1 MLLTKR
7 VSLMIKCVLNPKLG
21 SALRLKHLILLSL
34 MFFVVTTKAQTSQTL
49 SLNSNG
55 QASLNLANLN
65 LSDCFSN
72 SYFLPSRAIGD
83 DHAMWLSNNS
93 FPASSTDFL
102 FDSNAKFIQ
111 NVDGTATLTGILT
124 NTANSQDQWEVT
136 LYLSNGSNWSQ
147 WSSLGRS
154 YKDEGGYAN
163 GNHVNWTYYI
173 INPNTP
179 SQLVGLQGNAGKT
192 VPILHMPANLNI
204 GFQFGTGA
212 NMKNAGFGMSGWF
225 SYSLNGT
232 NYHQGDFN
240 LDLSSIERVIQRT
253 ASKTA
258 FACADLGT
266 NTITVTSTDQ
276 FGNSCT
282 QAATVTVQDITPPN
296 VVTKNITRV
305 IGASG
310 TVTITANDVLDFN
323 CSSGGISEPQ
333 PVPGA
338 GDEADFFARPC
349 TSDNCTITFYDIDKK
364 TFTCNEAGQNIVT
377 ATVRDQS
384 GNTTTATAIVTI
396 INNAVPTLSTKNI
409 TVELDADGN
418 AAITP
423 QMVLNQ
429 YGINCGNV
437 TLSLNK
443 TTFDCS
449 NIGQNTVTL
458 IATASNGQIV
468 SKTAKVTVVDNLAP
482 VVVTK
487 NISINLDQWGGA
499 YLDPKDLLV
508 ICDDAV
514 IIDQGGGGGGD
525 FVPGTGYSEQLVAPV
540 YEATCT
546 KDNCAI
552 ASIVASIA
560 YFDCSNVGQ
569 NTVSITVTDVSGN
582 STTATAIVTVNDITP
597 PTVVT
602 KNINVSLDASGNAS
616 ITPAQVDNG
625 SADICGVT
633 LSLDKD
639 SFNCSE
645 TGPQTVTL
653 TATDPSGNTTSKT
666 ATVIVADVTAPTV
679 KAKNITLAL
688 DANGN
693 ASITAASVDNGSF
706 DNCDISLSVDKVNF
720 DCSMI
725 GAHNVT
731 LTGVDPSGNT
741 ASAIAIVTV
750 VDNLAPV
757 ITTQNITVSLNSN
770 GTSVITTAQLASA
783 TDNCGTPTVSI
794 SKNEFNCNDLGIK
807 TVTIT
812 ATDAN
817 GNVSTSTA
825 TVTVEDI
832 TPPNV
837 VTKNITRVIG
847 ASGSVTITA
856 NDVLDF
862 NCSTGGISE
871 PQPVPGAGDEED
883 FFARPCTSDNCTITF
898 YDIDKKTFTC
908 NEAGQN
914 IVTATVRDQSGNT
927 TTATAIVTIIN
938 NSVPTLS
945 TKNITV
951 ELDADGNASITPQM
965 VLNQYG
971 IDCGNIT
978 LSLNKTTFDCSN
990 IGENTVT
997 LIATASNG
1005 QVVSKTATVTV
1016 VDNLAPVVVTKNISI
1031 NLDQWGGAY
1040 LDPKDLLVIC
1050 DDAVIIDQGGGGG
1063 GDFVPGTGY
1072 SEQLVAPVYEATC
1085 TKDNCAIASIV
1096 ASIAYFDCSNVGQNT
1111 VSITVTDVSGNS
1123 TTATAIV
1130 TVNDITPP
1138 TVVTKNI
1145 NVSLDASGNASITP
1159 AQVDNGSA
1167 DICGVTLS
1175 LDKDSFNCSETG
1187 PQTVTLTATDPSGN
1201 TTSKTA
1207 TVIVADVTA
1216 PTVKAKNITL
1226 ALDANGNASIT
1237 AASVDNGSF
1246 DNCDISL
1253 SVDKVNFDCSM
1264 IGVHNVTLTGV
1275 DPSGNTASAI
1285 AIVTVVD
1292 NLAPVITTQN
1302 ITVSLNSNG
1311 TSVITTA
1318 QLASA
1323 TDNCGTPTISI
1334 SKNEFNCNDL
1344 GIKTVTI
1351 TATDA
1356 NGNVATATATVTVED
1371 NIAPTVIAQNISV
1384 TLDANGN
1391 ANITAALV
1399 DNGSFDNCEL
1409 TLSIDKTSF
1418 DCSTVG
1424 DQVVTLTGVDP
1435 SGNTASATATVTVIN
1450 NNAPEVITNDVTLN
1464 LDSNGN
1470 ASVSVADLV
1479 QDAVEICETTAFQ
1492 GGNNHAIWLSKYT
1505 PSNQNVLFQFDAN
1518 GGELIQY
1525 PDGTATM
1532 TGTIVN
1538 PGNANDKWIVQLNLD
1553 QKRNWTEWSSLG
1565 RSWKGN
1571 ANTVGN
1577 NYKDWAYYQMSTST
1591 PTTLT
1596 GAGSNVGQV
1605 KTLTHMPAN
1614 YNYGFQIGQAAND
1627 KNSNYGMSGWFF
1639 YTNGQGQSVQGDFN
1653 MDITSCTVS
1662 TGSGPCDPASIEISQ
1677 TDFDCSDL
1685 GENTVT
1691 LTITANNGQVTT
1703 KTTSITIEDNI
1714 APTVVTKNIT
1724 LALDANGNANI
1735 TASQVDNGSFDNC
1748 DLTLSIDK
1756 TSFDCSDLGA
1766 QTVTLTGIDPS
1777 GNTASA
1783 TAVVTVIDNAAPVLA
1798 TQNITVNLGTDGTYT
1813 ISNAQVV
1820 SAADNCAVTELVV
1833 GQVVFDCSD
1842 IGENEVL
1849 VQAADAAGNITSATI
1864 TVTVRDLIAP
1874 TVIAQNI
1881 SVTLDANGNVNIT
1894 AAQVDNG
1901 SFDNCDLTLSIDKTS
1916 FDCSTVGD
1924 HVVTLTGV
1932 DPSGN
1937 TASATAVVTVIGN
1950 VNEVNVQNITVP
1962 LGANGNTTVSAA
1974 DVVTNAIEISNTTAY
1989 QGGNN
1994 HAVWL
1999 SKYTSSNQNVS
2010 FQFVGNGGELIQY
2023 PDGTA
2028 TMTGV
2033 IVNPSNSNDT
2043 WTVQLNLDSK
2053 RNWSEWSAL
2062 GRSWKGNP
2070 SNVGDNYKDW
2080 AYYQMSTSVPTTL
2093 VGSGINAGQTITLT
2107 HMPANYNYGFQV
2119 GKAAND
2125 KNKNVGMS
2133 GWFFYKNSQN
2143 KLVQGDFN
2151 LDISS
2156 TTVTTGTGPC
2166 DPASITI
2173 SQTNF
2178 DCSNIGENT
2187 VTLTI
2192 TANNGQVTTQTT
2204 TVTIEDNIAP
2214 TVVTKNITVAL
2225 DANGNANITA
2235 AQVDNGSFDNCN
2247 LTLSI
2252 DKTSFDC
2259 SKVGAQTVTLTG
2271 TDASG
2276 NTASATATV
2285 TVVDNT
2291 APTVITQSISVSL
2304 DANGNAIITAAQIDN
2319 GSSDNCG
2326 IASIT
2331 LSKSTFNCS
2340 NIGVNT
2346 VTLTVTDNN
2355 GNISSKTAT
2364 VTIVDNIAP
2373 TVIAKNITVALNA
2386 NGNVNIT
2393 AAQVDNG
2400 SSDNCN
2406 LTLSVDKVAF
2416 DCSDLGTQTV
2426 ILTGTDASGNTA
2438 STAATVTV
2446 VDNTTPVFTSV
2457 VNNKVFQAENGNCD
2471 FAAYWNIPAATDNC
2485 LVSVTSTHNPGDI
2498 FPIGTT
2504 TVTYTATDAA
2514 GNVATTQFDVTV
2526 LASPLNVVTQA
2537 SSYTTNSGMYNVSCS
2552 DANDGEIMLS
2562 VTGGCAPY
2570 TFAWSNGSTDQNLSN
2585 VEAGIYTVTITDK
2598 NGLQVQKT
2606 ISLTAPD
2613 PIVIDKSVTS
2623 EYTLSGYGEE
2633 NTVYLGFGE
2642 QTVVLQANATGG
2654 SGEYTYE
2661 WTPSEEVACSF
2672 ENTITVAPQV
2682 TTTYTVVVT
2691 DSNGCS
2697 TTENFTIEVVDV
2709 RCTETTPPGEDNG
2722 GDDDFD
2728 CQCEGK
2734 MKSFTVVYQGFFGVT
2749 IKALKKNK
2757 SSVIT
2762 TYKNV
2767 QNGDIITVN
2776 GFDFKGRFDSKTF
2789 LQIGSVKYE
2798 IHTSCS
2804 INILGQ
2810 TYGPFKVI
2818 AYTDGEGASCSLNSS
2833 NNHMNG
2839 QAAPNG
2845 TPSHAGG
2852 STFGQDSNKDHDDDD
2867 KGSKDDD
2874 DDDKGSKDD
2883 DDDDD
2888 KGGKDDDDD
2897 KGSKDD
2903 DDDDKGSKDDDDDD
2917 KGSKDD
2923 DDDDKG
2929 SKDDDDD
2936 DKGGKDDDD
2945 DDVTTDCQCEG
2956 RMESFRVIY
2965 NGPSG
2970 KTVTAYNKKKD
2981 KIIAVYHNVQFGDE
2995 IFVSRAS
3002 NTSGNPSTAGGSTYG
3017 KDDKDDDHDDDD
3029 DKGGKDDKDDDHDDD
3044 DDKGGKD
3051 DKDDDH
3057 DDDDDKGGK
3066 DDKDDDHDDDD
3077 DKGGKDDD
3085 RLDSKTFLRVHWIDY
3100 EIHTSCSINILGMEV
3115 GPFKV
3120 IEYTD
3125 GEGFT
3130 CSLDDD
3136 DNGGG
3141 GNNGGCDVE
3150 TVEWEGNIT
3159 ICYNNQMLCVNQS
3172 EVKTY
3177 LDLGASL
3184 GACPTASSSPAGA
3197 VGGFNLSSDVVSEQV
3212 VQVEISTYPNP
3223 ATDFAQISFN
3233 VNKEGPVSVAV
3244 FDTRG
3249 MQVGHTLFEENAE
3262 VDKTYT
3268 VVFDASSVKEG
3279 MYIIRLN
3286 TQGYIESKKLL
3297 IKR

>member
-1 MLLTKR
+1 M
-7 VSLMIKCVLNPKLG
+7 
-21 SALRLKHLILLSL
+21 KHLILLSL
-34 MFFVVTTKAQTSQTL
+34 MFFVVTAKAQTGQTL

-55 QASLNLANLN
+55 QASLNFANLN
-65 LSDCFSN
+65 LSDCFSD

-124 NTANSQDQWEVT
+124 NTTNQQDQWEVT
-136 LYLSNGSNWSQ
+136 LYLSNGANWSQ

-154 YKDEGGYAN
+154 YKDEGGFAN

-173 INPNTP
+173 INPNTA

-192 VPILHMPANLNI
+192 VPIIHMPANLNI

-232 NYHQGDFN
+232 NYYQGDFN
-240 LDLSSIERVIQRT
+240 LDLSTIERVIQKT
-253 ASKTA
+253 ASKTD
-258 FACADLGT
+258 FDCDDLGS

-276 FGNSCT
+276 FGNSCS
-282 QAATVTVQDITPPN
+282 QDVDIT
-296 VVTKNITRV
+296 I
-305 IGASG
+305 
-310 TVTITANDVLDFN
+310 
-323 CSSGGISEPQ
+323 Q
-333 PVPGA
+333 
-338 GDEADFFARPC
+338 
-349 TSDNCTITFYDIDKK
+349 
-364 TFTCNEAGQNIVT
+364 
-377 ATVRDQS
+377 
-384 GNTTTATAIVTI
+384 
-396 INNAVPTLSTKNI
+396 
-409 TVELDADGN
+409 
-418 AAITP
+418 
-423 QMVLNQ
+423 
-429 YGINCGNV
+429 
-437 TLSLNK
+437 
-443 TTFDCS
+443 
-449 NIGQNTVTL
+449 
-458 IATASNGQIV
+458 
-468 SKTAKVTVVDNLAP
+468 
-482 VVVTK
+482 
-487 NISINLDQWGGA
+487 
-499 YLDPKDLLV
+499 
-508 ICDDAV
+508 
-514 IIDQGGGGGGD
+514 
-525 FVPGTGYSEQLVAPV
+525 
-540 YEATCT
+540 
-546 KDNCAI
+546 
-552 ASIVASIA
+552 
-560 YFDCSNVGQ
+560 
-569 NTVSITVTDVSGN
+569 
-582 STTATAIVTVNDITP
+582 
-597 PTVVT
+597 
-602 KNINVSLDASGNAS
+602 
-616 ITPAQVDNG
+616 
-625 SADICGVT
+625 
-633 LSLDKD
+633 
-639 SFNCSE
+639 
-645 TGPQTVTL
+645 
-653 TATDPSGNTTSKT
+653 
-666 ATVIVADVTAPTV
+666 
-679 KAKNITLAL
+679 
-688 DANGN
+688 
-693 ASITAASVDNGSF
+693 
-706 DNCDISLSVDKVNF
+706 
-720 DCSMI
+720 
-725 GAHNVT
+725 
-731 LTGVDPSGNT
+731 
-741 ASAIAIVTV
+741 
-750 VDNLAPV
+750 
-757 ITTQNITVSLNSN
+757 
-770 GTSVITTAQLASA
+770 
-783 TDNCGTPTVSI
+783 
-794 SKNEFNCNDLGIK
+794 
-807 TVTIT
+807 
-812 ATDAN
+812 
-817 GNVSTSTA
+817 
-825 TVTVEDI
+825 DI

-1016 VDNLAPVVVTKNISI
+1016 VDNLAPVVVTQNISI
-1031 NLDQWGGAY
+1031 NLDEWGGAY

-1050 DDAVIIDQGGGGG
+1050 DDAVIIEQDGGGG

-1072 SEQLVAPVYEATC
+1072 SKQMFTPVYEVTC
-1085 TKDNCAIASIV
+1085 TKDNCAIASIM
-1096 ASIAYFDCSNVGQNT
+1096 ADIAYFDCSNVGQNT

-1187 PQTVTLTATDPSGN
+1187 LQTVTLTATDPSGN

-1207 TVIVADVTA
+1207 TVNVSDITA
-1216 PTVKAKNITL
+1216 PTVIAKNITL
-1226 ALDANGNASIT
+1226 ALDANGNASIS
-1237 AASVDNGSF
+1237 AQDVDNGSY
-1246 DNCDISL
+1246 DNCDITL
-1253 SVDKVNFDCSM
+1253 SVDKLNFDCSM
-1264 IGVHNVTLTGV
+1264 VGDHNVTLTGV
-1275 DPSGNTASAI
+1275 DPSGNSASAV

-1292 NLAPVITTQN
+1292 NTAPVISTQN

-1311 TSVITTA
+1311 TSVITTT
-1318 QLASA
+1318 QVASA

-1344 GIKTVTI
+1344 GLNTVTI

-1356 NGNVATATATVTVED
+1356 NGNVSTSTAAVTVED
-1371 NIAPTVIAQNISV
+1371 NVAPTVITQNISV

-1391 ANITAALV
+1391 ANITAAQV
-1399 DNGSFDNCEL
+1399 DNGSFDNCSL

-1424 DQVVTLTGVDP
+1424 DQIVTLTGVDA
-1435 SGNTASATATVTVIN
+1435 SGNTASATAIVTVIN
-1450 NNAPEVITNDVTLN
+1450 NNAPEVNTNNVTLN
-1464 LDSNGN
+1464 LDSNGS
-1470 ASVSVADLV
+1470 ATVSVADLV

-1505 PSNQNVLFQFDAN
+1505 ASNQNVLFQFDAN

-1538 PGNANDKWIVQLNLD
+1538 PANANDKWIVQLNLD

-1577 NYKDWAYYQMSTST
+1577 NYKDWAYYQMSTSN

-1596 GAGSNVGQV
+1596 GAGSNAGQV

-1627 KNSNYGMSGWFF
+1627 KNGNYGMSGWFF
-1639 YTNGQGQSVQGDFN
+1639 YTNGQGQSVKGDFN

-1662 TGSGPCDPASIEISQ
+1662 TGTGPCDPASIEISQ

-1703 KTTSITIEDNI
+1703 KTTSVTIVDNI

-1724 LALDANGNANI
+1724 VALDANGNASI
-1735 TASQVDNGSFDNC
+1735 TAAQVDNGSSDNC
-1748 DLTLSIDK
+1748 NLTLSIDK
-1756 TSFDCSDLGA
+1756 TSFDCSKIGA
-1766 QTVTLTGIDPS
+1766 QTVTLTGTDAS

-1783 TAVVTVIDNAAPVLA
+1783 TAIVTIVDN
-1798 TQNITVNLGTDGTYT
+1798 T
-1813 ISNAQVV
+1813 
-1820 SAADNCAVTELVV
+1820 
-1833 GQVVFDCSD
+1833 
-1842 IGENEVL
+1842 
-1849 VQAADAAGNITSATI
+1849 
-1864 TVTVRDLIAP
+1864 AP

-1881 SVTLDANGNVNIT
+1881 SVSLNASGNAIIT
-1894 AAQVDNG
+1894 AAQIDNG
-1901 SFDNCDLTLSIDKTS
+1901 SSDNCGIASITVSKTS
-1916 FDCSTVGD
+1916 FDCS
-1924 HVVTLTGV
+1924 
-1932 DPSGN
+1932 
-1937 TASATAVVTVIGN
+1937 
-1950 VNEVNVQNITVP
+1950 
-1962 LGANGNTTVSAA
+1962 
-1974 DVVTNAIEISNTTAY
+1974 
-1989 QGGNN
+1989 
-1994 HAVWL
+1994 
-1999 SKYTSSNQNVS
+1999 
-2010 FQFVGNGGELIQY
+2010 
-2023 PDGTA
+2023 
-2028 TMTGV
+2028 
-2033 IVNPSNSNDT
+2033 
-2043 WTVQLNLDSK
+2043 
-2053 RNWSEWSAL
+2053 
-2062 GRSWKGNP
+2062 
-2070 SNVGDNYKDW
+2070 
-2080 AYYQMSTSVPTTL
+2080 
-2093 VGSGINAGQTITLT
+2093 
-2107 HMPANYNYGFQV
+2107 
-2119 GKAAND
+2119 
-2125 KNKNVGMS
+2125 
-2133 GWFFYKNSQN
+2133 
-2143 KLVQGDFN
+2143 
-2151 LDISS
+2151 
-2156 TTVTTGTGPC
+2156 
-2166 DPASITI
+2166 
-2173 SQTNF
+2173 
-2178 DCSNIGENT
+2178 NIGINT
-2187 VTLTI
+2187 VTLTV
-2192 TANNGQVTTQTT
+2192 TDNNGNTSTKTA
-2204 TVTIEDNIAP
+2204 TVTIADNIAP
-2214 TVVTKNITVAL
+2214 TVLAKNITVAL

-2235 AQVDNGSFDNCN
+2235 AQVDNGSYDNCN
-2247 LTLSI
+2247 LILSI

-2259 SKVGAQTVTLTG
+2259 AKVGAQTVTLTG

-2291 APTVITQSISVSL
+2291 
-2304 DANGNAIITAAQIDN
+2304 
-2319 GSSDNCG
+2319 
-2326 IASIT
+2326 
-2331 LSKSTFNCS
+2331 
-2340 NIGVNT
+2340 
-2346 VTLTVTDNN
+2346 
-2355 GNISSKTAT
+2355 
-2364 VTIVDNIAP
+2364 
-2373 TVIAKNITVALNA
+2373 
-2386 NGNVNIT
+2386 
-2393 AAQVDNG
+2393 
-2400 SSDNCN
+2400 
-2406 LTLSVDKVAF
+2406 
-2416 DCSDLGTQTV
+2416 
-2426 ILTGTDASGNTA
+2426 
-2438 STAATVTV
+2438 
-2446 VDNTTPVFTSV
+2446 TPVFTGVLSD
-2457 VNNKVFQAENGNCD
+2457 KVFQAENGNCE
-2471 FAAYWNIPAATDNC
+2471 FAAYWDIPVATDNC
-2485 LVSVTSTHNPGDI
+2485 LISVTSSHNPGDI

-2504 TVTYTATDAA
+2504 TVIYTATDAA
-2514 GNVATTQFDVTV
+2514 GNEATTQFDVTV

-2552 DANDGEIMLS
+2552 DASDGEIMLS

-2570 TFAWSNGSTDQNLSN
+2570 TFAWSNGSTEQNLSN
-2585 VEAGIYTVTITDK
+2585 VEAGLYSVTVTDK
-2598 NGLQVQKT
+2598 NGLQTQKT
-2606 ISLTAPD
+2606 ITLTAPD

-2642 QTVVLQANATGG
+2642 QTVVLQANASGG

-2709 RCTETTPPGEDNG
+2709 RCTETTPPGEDND

-2734 MKSFTVVYQGFFGVT
+2734 MKSFTVVYQGFSGVT
-2749 IKALKKNK
+2749 IKALKKDK
-2757 SSVIT
+2757 SSVIA
-2762 TYKNV
+2762 TYTNV
-2767 QNGDIITVN
+2767 QNGDIIKVD

-2789 LQIGSVKYE
+2789 LQIGSAKYE

-2833 NNHMNG
+2833 NNHITG
-2839 QAAPNG
+2839 QSAPNG

-2852 STFGQDSNKDHDDDD
+2852 STFGQGSNKDN
-2867 KGSKDDD
+2867 
-2874 DDDKGSKDD
+2874 
-2883 DDDDD
+2883 
-2888 KGGKDDDDD
+2888 
-2897 KGSKDD
+2897 
-2903 DDDDKGSKDDDDDD
+2903 
-2917 KGSKDD
+2917 

-2945 DDVTTDCQCEG
+2945 DKGGKDNDDDDDDKGGKDDHDDDDDDDHVHNDSCGHDDADDDVSTDCQCEG

-2965 NGPSG
+2965 NGTSG
-2970 KTVTAYNKKKD
+2970 KTITAYNKKKD
-2981 KIIAVYHNVQFGDE
+2981 KVIAVYRNVQFGDE
-2995 IFVSRAS
+2995 IFVSGATE
-3002 NTSGNPSTAGGSTYG
+3002 TSGNPSTAGGSTFG
-3017 KDDKDDDHDDDD
+3017 KGSKDDKDDDHDDDD

-3077 DKGGKDDD
+3077 DKGGKDDKDDDHDDDDDKGGNDDD
-3085 RLDSKTFLRVHWIDY
+3085 RLDSKTFLRVDWIDY

-3130 CSLDDD
+3130 CSIDED

-3159 ICYNNQMLCVNQS
+3159 ICYNNEVLCVNQS

-3184 GACPTASSSPAGA
+3184 GACPTSNNSPAGL
-3197 VGGFNLSSDVVSEQV
+3197 VGGFNLSSDIISEQV
-3212 VQVEISTYPNP
+3212 VKVEISTYPNP
-3223 ATDFAQISFN
+3223 AADLAQISFN